1 MENNNVLILRIN
13 NGDYDDVFKLHYY
26 NKDNKEEVEDVQKI
40 VDSLKYYKNLN
51 LDSTKQYPVF
61 NEISDIIDFLDLD
74 EEIMYFLESVSMLPI
89 NYDELRDRFFI
100 TDIISL
106 HFANID
112 WKDII

>member
-13 NGDYDDVFKLHYY
+13 NGDYDDVFKLCYY
-26 NKDNKEEVEDVQKI
+26 NKDNKEEVENVQKI
-40 VDSLKYYKNLN
+40 IDCLKYYKDLN
-51 LDSTKQYPVF
+51 LDSTKQYPAF
-61 NEISDIIDFLDLD
+61 HEISDIIDFLDLD
-74 EEIMYFLESVSMLPI
+74 EEIIYFLESVSMLPI

-100 TDIISL
+100 ADIISL